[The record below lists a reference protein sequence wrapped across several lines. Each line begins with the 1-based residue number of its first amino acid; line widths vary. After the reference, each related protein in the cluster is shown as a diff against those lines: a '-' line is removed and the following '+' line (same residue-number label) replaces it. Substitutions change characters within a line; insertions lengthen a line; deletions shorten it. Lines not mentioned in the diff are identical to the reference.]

1 MSYIWNASKYK
12 SASNLQANIGQELL
26 NYIQISED
34 DCILDAGCGIGN
46 FTMEIASIA
55 QKGYVVGIDSS
66 ASMINKCIETMG
78 EVDIRNVEFI
88 NMSLTDIIYENKF
101 DIIFSNSVLHWIKDI
116 EKALNAFSRALKPSG
131 YMAVQFPLLNLSHPL
146 IYFTNKVINNLNL
159 NEYYKAWDNPWYAPE
174 EEDFKLLLVSQG
186 FNNINICKKQSFF
199 KFNSVKEAYEFFDS
213 IGLQL
218 FLSNLN
224 QEKRD
229 LFIEE
234 FIKSLQ
240 EVSTED
246 YIELKFERIFAFAT
260 KNK

>member
-1 MSYIWNASKYK
+1 
-12 SASNLQANIGQELL
+12 
-26 NYIQISED
+26 
-34 DCILDAGCGIGN
+34 
-46 FTMEIASIA
+46 
-55 QKGYVVGIDSS
+55 
-66 ASMINKCIETMG
+66 
-78 EVDIRNVEFI
+78 
-88 NMSLTDIIYENKF
+88 
-101 DIIFSNSVLHWIKDI
+101 
-116 EKALNAFSRALKPSG
+116 
-131 YMAVQFPLLNLSHPL
+131 
-146 IYFTNKVINNLNL
+146 
-159 NEYYKAWDNPWYAPE
+159 E

-240 EVSTED
+240 EVSSED